1 MKIDINDY
9 SDIED
14 FWGILGFWGF
24 FYGFSGGI
32 YVLILWYLK
41 GGVGLYYGARY
52 SSLVHI
58 VRGKVRGVLGNHQ
71 NLRHG

>member
-41 GGVGLYYGARY
+41 GGVVYIM
-52 SSLVHI
+52 VHGI
-58 VRGKVRGVLGNHQ
+58 QVSCT
-71 NLRHG
+71 